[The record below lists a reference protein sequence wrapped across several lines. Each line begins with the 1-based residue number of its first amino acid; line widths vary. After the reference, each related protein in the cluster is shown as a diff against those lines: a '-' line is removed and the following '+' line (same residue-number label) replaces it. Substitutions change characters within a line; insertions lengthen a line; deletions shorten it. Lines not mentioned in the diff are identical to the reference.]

1 MPRPDHTCCIDAG
14 DARTRP
20 RRWVTRRRVATR
32 YRAGRRN
39 VRQRDRHPQT
49 PLSRHLP
56 HTNSPSYPPTTHER
70 RNQPCTCFHFRV
82 STPQRHRP
90 SARWGSTPAAS
101 ASSVA
106 ARSDPAVVNTIQP
119 RRGAPARTP
128 RRWAERRNKPL
139 VGVTSRKRGPDTV
152 RLQQSRRL
160 GRGTRLPAP
169 VLARNSLGGES
180 RARANPHP

>member
-1 MPRPDHTCCIDAG
+1 MPLPDHACCTDPG

-20 RRWVTRRRVATR
+20 RTWVTRRRVATR
-32 YRAGRRN
+32 CPAGRRN
-39 VRQRDRHPQT
+39 VQQRGHHPQP

-90 SARWGSTPAAS
+90 SARGGSTPAAS

-106 ARSDPAVVNTIQP
+106 ARSDRAAVNSIQR

-128 RRWAERRNKPL
+128 RCWAGRTDKPL
-139 VGVTSRKRGPDTV
+139 AGGTSRRRGPDAV
-152 RLQQSRRL
+152 RLQRSRRL
-160 GRGTRLPAP
+160 GAGLASQRLFWC
-169 VLARNSLGGES
+169 LIR
-180 RARANPHP
+180 